1 MAKVADQER
10 KILKRARNRSS
21 GDKVTKQLALYAAKH
36 PQHAK
41 KARKLAHFVNF
52 GMMVSTELSGY
63 LERAKGIL
71 GNALRTYDDLMGIK
85 MGDLID
91 DITRYRDEVGLGT
104 PYREKTNKESND
116 LIDVLEEAKQL
127 MGQYQDAVVSNG
139 PSAGETYAKKNFG
152 PLLEKIDNIG
162 TQSQPTTESAKPPPP
177 RSLTPIAHSQ
187 SKRGRSKTASFFIRW
202 QHHTKL
208 FAWASH
214 QPIAAIEFLQRPPS
228 KAANK
233 ACWA

>member
-91 DITRYRDEVGLGT
+91 DITR
-104 PYREKTNKESND
+104 
-116 LIDVLEEAKQL
+116 
-127 MGQYQDAVVSNG
+127 
-139 PSAGETYAKKNFG
+139 
-152 PLLEKIDNIG
+152 
-162 TQSQPTTESAKPPPP
+162 
-177 RSLTPIAHSQ
+177 
-187 SKRGRSKTASFFIRW
+187 
-202 QHHTKL
+202 
-208 FAWASH
+208 
-214 QPIAAIEFLQRPPS
+214 
-228 KAANK
+228 
-233 ACWA
+233 